1 MVIDNINKLIKQ
13 KKWNKK
19 IFAEKLI
26 NLSPVL
32 KSTGETPSVKS
43 IYAFLSGSR
52 GFEIEMYPYI
62 AKALNVSEQDLF
74 NPEAKEQIVKDELK
88 NNPHKYAL
96 KEKDLDQ
103 IDAIYYEDI
112 YACMGSNEIVN
123 DESNSSIM
131 TFDRKFLEKE
141 LGKHN
146 FKNLTVIK
154 TLGDSMEPT
163 IKEGELL
170 IISPFTNDHNT
181 ILSGSVYVIA
191 IDGKPYVKRLS
202 EHPLNKNIEVYSDNE
217 RHPSFNITEENKD
230 KLQVIGRVLGHFSFL

>member
-1 MVIDNINKLIKQ
+1 MFHIFLDKALSDR
-13 KKWNKK
+13 K
-19 IFAEKLI
+19 IT
-26 NLSPVL
+26 NP
-32 KSTGETPSVKS
+32 
-43 IYAFLSGSR
+43 FLSNIL
-52 GFEIEMYPYI
+52 IENYGYKISKESLAKYRNGTRTPEPQLISHI
-62 AKALNVSEQDLF
+62 ANYLNIPEQDLF

-96 KEKDLDQ
+96 KEKELDQ
-103 IDAIYYEDI
+103 VNATYYEDI
-112 YACMGSNEIVN
+112 YACMGSNEIIN

-154 TLGDSMEPT
+154 TIGDSMEPT

-170 IISPFTNDHNT
+170 IISPFLNDHNN
-181 ILSGSVYVIA
+181 ILSGSVYIIA

-202 EHPLNKNIEVYSDNE
+202 EHPLTHNIEIYSDNE
-217 RHPSFNITEENKD
+217 RHPSFNITAENKD
-230 KLQVIGRVLGHFSFL
+230 KLEVIGRVLGHFSFL